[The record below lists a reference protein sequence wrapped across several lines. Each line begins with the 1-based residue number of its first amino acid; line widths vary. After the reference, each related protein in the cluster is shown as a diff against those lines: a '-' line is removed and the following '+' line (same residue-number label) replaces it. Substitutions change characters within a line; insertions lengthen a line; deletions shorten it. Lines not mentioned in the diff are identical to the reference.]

1 MDQVSGNTYTLR
13 TTRRN
18 VSCVETETQSLHSA
32 SARGCVSTRAL
43 GHRTCDPSPRKRP
56 QTCTPATNLLHSVQA
71 FWSSFLPF
79 PLWQQLFKA
88 LSYCPETSISD
99 CPCLTFLWWKPLFSH
114 LFLLHLIILTLP
126 WASPRATCPPAEPT
140 QS

>member
-43 GHRTCDPSPRKRP
+43 GHRTRDPSPRKRP
-56 QTCTPATNLLHSVQA
+56 QTCTPATNLLLRNQSLNRER
-71 FWSSFLPF
+71 S
-79 PLWQQLFKA
+79 
-88 LSYCPETSISD
+88 
-99 CPCLTFLWWKPLFSH
+99 WK
-114 LFLLHLIILTLP
+114 LP
-126 WASPRATCPPAEPT
+126 WDLALLP
-140 QS
+140 